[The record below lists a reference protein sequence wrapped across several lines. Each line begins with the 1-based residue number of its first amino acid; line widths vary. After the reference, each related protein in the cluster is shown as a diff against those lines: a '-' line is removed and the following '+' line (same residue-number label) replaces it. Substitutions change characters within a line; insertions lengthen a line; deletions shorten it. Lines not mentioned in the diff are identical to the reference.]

1 MQAESEGRIC
11 ADRNVC
17 VGRAECRSGSSGRWA
32 GSGIGSDPI
41 VKSLW
46 FGETRREPRP
56 YWLSSPP
63 QHFESPAL
71 AGGVEKVGRGSG
83 AWILA
88 LPLPLRHA
96 ISLGLRSLPYKI
108 GMNKKK
114 NSSYH
119 SLSHRSMPGTFL
131 NLTDNCC
138 TKSSQQQLV
147 VVLFPFQMR
156 KQAQQG

>member
-1 MQAESEGRIC
+1 MQAESEGRMC
-11 ADRNVC
+11 ADRNVWGEQSAGADAAGDGAGSR
-17 VGRAECRSGSSGRWA
+17 VGSDRKKSLACRDQKGATSLLAELSAPALRVPSSGRRR
-32 GSGIGSDPI
+32 
-41 VKSLW
+41 
-46 FGETRREPRP
+46 GE
-56 YWLSSPP
+56 
-63 QHFESPAL
+63 
-71 AGGVEKVGRGSG
+71 VGRGSG

-88 LPLPLRHA
+88 LALPLHHA
-96 ISLGLRSLPYKI
+96 ISLGLRSLPYKM

-138 TKSSQQQLV
+138 TKYSQQQLV